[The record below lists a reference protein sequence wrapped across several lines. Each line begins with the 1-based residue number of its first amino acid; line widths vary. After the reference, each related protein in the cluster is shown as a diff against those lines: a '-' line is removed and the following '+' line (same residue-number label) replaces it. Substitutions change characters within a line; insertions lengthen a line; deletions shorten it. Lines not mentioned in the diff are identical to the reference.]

1 MGSVILAA
9 LVRRN
14 PGLLG
19 VTLLCGCWNGAAA
32 LHKPCE
38 VDAQCGRNQRCSAD
52 GFCDGPPPSSSSSD
66 GTDSDGACAPVV
78 SNTCDPTARI
88 GAHTLSS
95 TPIVNAD
102 FSRAL
107 AVGAA
112 DLLGDARIELV
123 VLSLDNYNVSVMENV
138 GGGNWEVGAAPYS
151 TPITDPRDLAV
162 IDVETDGIPEFLLL
176 AQNGQVDVVGWDGT
190 SASSRATVNVAADD
204 LLTLSATDIFGDVG
218 PELLLAGSSALH
230 VVPNI
235 GGTFQEGDVR
245 KRSGSFYKPWDLLVV
260 GGAVTRVLLPESDD
274 MSFSGALTQQVQVV
288 RIDGGD
294 LTLDE
299 PLATDLQNPWAI
311 AQGDFF
317 GDDELEVAVV
327 ERRLDSPGDANYT
340 DITGS
345 PGRLRFYRVDDT
357 GMTQLGEPLETAIGP
372 VALQAADLDCD
383 GKSELVIASTGPAGA
398 SAGQNQVFFGSCDP
412 LPEASRLETFPD
424 AAGVGIV
431 AGTRMA
437 AADFDGD
444 GLLEVAIPDLGNL
457 ADPEAPG
464 ERVVLVGVEA
474 AP

>member
-1 MGSVILAA
+1 M
-9 LVRRN
+9 VRRN

-38 VDAQCGRNQRCSAD
+38 VDAQCGSGQRCSAD
-52 GFCDGPPPSSSSSD
+52 GFCDGPPTTTSSSSSD
-66 GTDSDGACAPVV
+66 GTDSDGACAAVL

-88 GAHTLSS
+88 DAHTLSS

-112 DLLGDARIELV
+112 DLLGDDRIELV

-138 GGGNWEVGAAPYS
+138 GGGNWQAGAAPYS

-162 IDVETDGIPEFLLL
+162 IDVETDGVPEFLLL

-190 SASSRATVNVAADD
+190 SATSRATVNVAADD
-204 LLTLSATDIFGDVG
+204 LLTLSATNIFGDVG
-218 PELLLAGSSALH
+218 PELLLAGSSALY

-235 GGTFQEGDVR
+235 AGSFQEGDVR
-245 KRSGSFYKPWDLLVV
+245 KRSGSFYKPWDMLVV

-327 ERRLDSPGDANYT
+327 ERRLDSPGDVNYT
-340 DITGS
+340 DITNS

-357 GMTQLGEPLETAIGP
+357 GMTALGEPLETAIGP

-412 LPEASRLETFPD
+412 LPQASRLETFPD
-424 AAGVGIV
+424 AGGVGVV

-437 AADFDGD
+437 VADFDDD